1 MKRLLLHISFI
12 LLPII
17 SMAQKV
23 VNMKL
28 SATINP
34 VTADYIR
41 NGIQKATEEKAQC
54 LVIEL
59 NTPGG
64 LLASTRD
71 IVRDILQA
79 PIPVVVFVHPG
90 GSQAGSAGVFI
101 TMAAHIAAMAPG
113 TNIGAAHPVGMQGSI
128 DTIMNEKTTNDAAA
142 FIRSIAQKRNR
153 NLEWAEEAVRK
164 SVSITENEALDKR
177 VIDLVAT
184 NTTDLLMKIN
194 GRSVIANGETKI
206 LNTAN
211 ASVLQYEMGLIER
224 VLNILS
230 DPNIA
235 YILMMIGM
243 YGIMFELY
251 SPGTLFPGII
261 GVISLILAFYSM
273 HTLPINY
280 AGLALIVFSIILF
293 ILELKII
300 SHGLLGIGGI
310 ISLLLGSMMLI
321 RSDSALE
328 FASISLS
335 VILTST
341 IITALFF
348 IIIIGAGLKAQRIKP
363 VTGKEGMIGLSGEAL
378 DILSPDGRVMVEGE
392 IWNATSISGNIDR
405 GGKVIVKKMKDLI
418 LYVEPMHHI

>member
-1 MKRLLLHISFI
+1 MKRSLLHICFI
-12 LLPII
+12 LFPII
-17 SMAQKV
+17 TMAQKV

-41 NGIQKATEEKAQC
+41 DGIQKAADEKAQC
-54 LVIEL
+54 LIIEL

-79 PIPVVVFVHPG
+79 PIPVIVYVHPG

-113 TNIGAAHPVGMQGSI
+113 TNIGAAHPVGMQGSV

-153 NLEWAEEAVRK
+153 NFEWAEEAVRK

-177 VIDLVAT
+177 VIDLVAA
-184 NTTDLLMKIN
+184 NTSDLLAKIN
-194 GRSVIANGETKI
+194 NKTVIANGKSIT
-206 LNTAN
+206 LHTAN
-211 ASVLQYEMGLIER
+211 AKVQEYEMGFIER
-224 VLNILS
+224 ILNILS

-280 AGLALIVFSIILF
+280 AGLALIVFSIVLF

-300 SHGLLGIGGI
+300 SHGLLGIGGV

-321 RSDSALE
+321 RSDSSLE

-363 VTGKEGMIGLSGEAL
+363 VTGKEGLIGLSGEAL

-392 IWNATSISGNIDR
+392 IWNATSLSGTIDR

-418 LYVEPMHHI
+418 LFVEPMHHL